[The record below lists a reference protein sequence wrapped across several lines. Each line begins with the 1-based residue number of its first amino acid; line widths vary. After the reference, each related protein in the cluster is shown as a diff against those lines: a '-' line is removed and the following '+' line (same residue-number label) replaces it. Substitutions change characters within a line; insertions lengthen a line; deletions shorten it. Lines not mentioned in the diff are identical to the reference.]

1 MFYVRIDISKY
12 KHDYTIID
20 EHNLVIIPPK
30 TIKSSEEG
38 FVEPSSLLPSLN
50 YSQGIYLEWNQALS
64 TIIISSRHL
73 KKSI

>member
-30 TIKSSEEG
+30 TIKNSEEE
-38 FVEPSSLLPSLN
+38 FVEPSSLLPSLDC
-50 YSQGIYLEWNQALS
+50 SQGIYQVRNQALA
-64 TIIISSRHL
+64 TIIISSRRL
-73 KKSI
+73 KKFI